1 MSDNKTS
8 EKNGIRQVLFWMCI
22 AVVSI
27 VAFWLRWK
35 GIYHMTADMDEC
47 LIPWSADLD
56 TDQGIFALKNF
67 KGDYNMPY
75 ITILWLLNYLPG
87 ETIVKV
93 KMVSILF
100 DYAGS
105 VAAGLLAKKVYLSR
119 ALAKSKT
126 EDDRRRSGILA
137 SLYFTVT
144 YAACLLYPVT
154 IMNSAWWGQCD
165 FIYVT
170 FLLYMLLALWTGRFK
185 TAMVMLGFAF
195 SFKLQAVLLLP
206 FVLMYYWKSR
216 SFKVANFLLVPVTM
230 EVLSIPAIIAG
241 YSVLIP
247 FTIYNRQLGR
257 YPYVYWFY
265 PNFWA
270 LFREVP
276 YYIFGKV
283 ATIGVFLA
291 LVAIT
296 IMVIQRKTALTK
308 EGWLK
313 LALWTA
319 FVMMACLPS
328 MHERYGFLLEILAI
342 IVGLLDISFIWL
354 PIVLGTCST
363 ITYLQV
369 TFAKHYVN
377 DIWIAVVFLLAFG
390 IATYQ
395 LLLQWKWLEV
405 GSDSKSDDEAS
416 NLTKAENLV
425 LDFVNKHICVFV
437 VLVSV
442 ILVVIQRKPVFEL
455 MSADYLS
462 NLIEA
467 DGNVHTF
474 LYMGLMNL
482 MALVKVKPLLF
493 LVKSLCLVS
502 DIAVAALLAW
512 RYELYLKKSK
522 KNGSPLVL
530 FLFYLIM
537 PTTMMIS
544 GIWNHLDSFVMCLL
558 MVGHAIGMT
567 LRENQ
572 ELSRKQVIIRT
583 ALVILFMGSGALIFI
598 TIPSGLEAGTALLF
612 PVLTAL
618 LYLCFVSAHFVP
630 GFICLELAAVITWGE
645 YLYERPLEV
654 TAVALPLAIIGAAWS
669 FGLLVRKVVR

>member
-1 MSDNKTS
+1 MVDKKKKPNKTH
-8 EKNGIRQVLFWMCI
+8 KIVF
-22 AVVSI
+22 AVALI
-27 VAFWLRWK
+27 VASALGFYFRWK

-47 LIPWSADLD
+47 LIPWSTDLD
-56 TDQGIFALKNF
+56 TDQGIFALRNF

-100 DYAGS
+100 DYVGS
-105 VAAGLLAKKVYLSR
+105 VAAGLLAKKVYLSG

-126 EDDRRRSGILA
+126 EDDERRSGILA
-137 SLYFTVT
+137 RLYFTVT
-144 YAACLLYPVT
+144 YAVCLLYPVT

-270 LFREVP
+270 LFREAP

-283 ATIGVFLA
+283 ATIGVLLTLA
-291 LVAIT
+291 AVT

-308 EGWLK
+308 EGWMK
-313 LALWTA
+313 LALWTT
-319 FVMMACLPS
+319 FVMMAFLPS

-342 IVGLLDISFIWL
+342 LVGILDFTMLWL

-395 LLLQWKWLEV
+395 LLLRWKWLEV
-405 GSDSKSDDEAS
+405 GSDSKSDEEVS
-416 NLTKAENLV
+416 KLTKAENLV
-425 LDFVNKHICVFV
+425 LDFVNKYICEFA
-437 VLVSV
+437 VLAGV
-442 ILVVIQRKPVFEL
+442 ILVVIQRKPVYEL

-462 NLIEA
+462 NLIQA

-474 LYMGLMNL
+474 LYVGLMNL
-482 MALVKVKPLLF
+482 LAVVKVKPLLF

-530 FLFYLIM
+530 FLFYLVM

-572 ELSRKQVIIRT
+572 ELSKKQVIIRT
-583 ALVILFMGSGALIFI
+583 ALVILLIGSGALLFI
-598 TIPSGLEAGTALLF
+598 SIPSSVEAGTALLF

-618 LYLCFVSAHFVP
+618 LYLCFVSVHFVP
-630 GFICLELAAVITWGE
+630 GFVCLELAAVITWGQ

-654 TAVALPLAIIGAAWS
+654 AVVALPLAIIGAVWS

>member
-1 MSDNKTS
+1 
-8 EKNGIRQVLFWMCI
+8 
-22 AVVSI
+22 
-27 VAFWLRWK
+27 
-35 GIYHMTADMDEC
+35 
-47 LIPWSADLD
+47 
-56 TDQGIFALKNF
+56 
-67 KGDYNMPY
+67 
-75 ITILWLLNYLPG
+75 
-87 ETIVKV
+87 
-93 KMVSILF
+93 
-100 DYAGS
+100 
-105 VAAGLLAKKVYLSR
+105 
-119 ALAKSKT
+119 
-126 EDDRRRSGILA
+126 
-137 SLYFTVT
+137 
-144 YAACLLYPVT
+144 
-154 IMNSAWWGQCD
+154 
-165 FIYVT
+165 
-170 FLLYMLLALWTGRFK
+170 
-185 TAMVMLGFAF
+185 
-195 SFKLQAVLLLP
+195 
-206 FVLMYYWKSR
+206 
-216 SFKVANFLLVPVTM
+216 M

-270 LFREVP
+270 LFREAP

-283 ATIGVFLA
+283 ATIGVLLTLA
-291 LVAIT
+291 AVT

-308 EGWLK
+308 EGWMK
-313 LALWTA
+313 LALWTT
-319 FVMMACLPS
+319 FVMMAFLPS

-342 IVGLLDISFIWL
+342 LVGILDFTMLWL

-395 LLLQWKWLEV
+395 LLLRWKWLEV
-405 GSDSKSDDEAS
+405 GSDSKSDEEVS
-416 NLTKAENLV
+416 KLTKAENLV
-425 LDFVNKHICVFV
+425 LDFVNKYICEFA
-437 VLVSV
+437 VLAGV
-442 ILVVIQRKPVFEL
+442 ILVVIQRKPVYEL

-462 NLIEA
+462 NLIQA

-474 LYMGLMNL
+474 LYVGLMNL
-482 MALVKVKPLLF
+482 LAVVKVKPLLF

-530 FLFYLIM
+530 FLFYLVM

-572 ELSRKQVIIRT
+572 ELSKKQVIIRT
-583 ALVILFMGSGALIFI
+583 ALVILLIGSGALLFI
-598 TIPSGLEAGTALLF
+598 SIPSSVEAGTALLF

-618 LYLCFVSAHFVP
+618 LYLCFVSVHFVP
-630 GFICLELAAVITWGE
+630 GFVCLELAAVITWGQ

-654 TAVALPLAIIGAAWS
+654 AVVALPLAIIGAVWS

>member
-1 MSDNKTS
+1 MVDKKKKLNKIQ
-8 EKNGIRQVLFWMCI
+8 KIVF
-22 AVVSI
+22 VVALI
-27 VAFWLRWK
+27 VASALGFYFRWK

-75 ITILWLLNYLPG
+75 ITILWLLNYLPV

-105 VAAGLLAKKVYLSR
+105 VAAGLLAKKVYLSG

-126 EDDRRRSGILA
+126 EDDERRSGILA
-137 SLYFTVT
+137 SLYFAVT
-144 YAACLLYPVT
+144 YGVCLLYPVT

-170 FLLYMLLALWTGRFK
+170 FLLYMLLALWTDRFK
-185 TAMVMLGFAF
+185 TAMVMLGLAF

-206 FVLMYYWKSR
+206 FILMYYWKSR

-270 LFREVP
+270 LFREAP

-283 ATIGVFLA
+283 ATIGVLLTLA
-291 LVAIT
+291 AVT

-313 LALWTA
+313 LALWTT
-319 FVMMACLPS
+319 FIMMAFLPS

-342 IVGLLDISFIWL
+342 IVGILDFTMLWL

-405 GSDSKSDDEAS
+405 GSDSKSDDEPS
-416 NLTKAENLV
+416 ELTKVENLV
-425 LDFVNKHICVFV
+425 LDFVNKHICEFA
-437 VLVSV
+437 VLASV
-442 ILVVIQRKPVFEL
+442 ILVVIQRKPVYEL

-462 NLIEA
+462 NLIQA

-474 LYMGLMNL
+474 LYVGGMNL
-482 MALVKVKPLLF
+482 LALVKVKPLLF
-493 LVKSLCLVS
+493 LVKSFCLVS

-558 MVGHAIGMT
+558 MVGHAMGMT

-572 ELSRKQVIIRT
+572 ELSKNQAIIRT
-583 ALVILFMGSGALIFI
+583 ALVILLMGSGALLFI
-598 TIPSGLEAGTALLF
+598 SIPSSVEAGTALLF

-618 LYLCFVSAHFVP
+618 LYLCFVSVHFVP
-630 GFICLELAAVITWGE
+630 GFVCLELAAVIIWGQ

-654 TAVALPLAIIGAAWS
+654 TVVALPLAIVGAAWS